1 MDARII
7 IVGIDKAG
15 KPDGKRLSL
24 EVKDLNIGD
33 QQQAEMVKHFG
44 ETVVKALFEIEEA
57 N

>member
-15 KPDGKRLSL
+15 KPEGKRLSL

-44 ETVVKALFEIEEA
+44 EAVVKALFEIEEA